1 MDRKARPCRPRR
13 LVTLPLAFCVRVVTL
28 SRVLGIV
35 RYQHVVDGQQDA
47 IADYLD
53 GVARAS
59 FSDRES
65 RSEPDACGTF
75 VARNS
80 GDEEPQTGENAVTRG
95 NDDGGARWI
104 RTIDLILIWDAL

>member
-1 MDRKARPCRPRR
+1 MPGLRFHDLRHTGATLAAASGAPLKALMQRMGHTTVAAA
-13 LVTLPLAFCVRVVTL
+13 L
-28 SRVLGIV
+28 

-65 RSEPDACGTF
+65 RCRARCLWHVCGTKL
-75 VARNS
+75 RRRRS
-80 GDEEPQTGENAVTRG
+80 
-95 NDDGGARWI
+95 
-104 RTIDLILIWDAL
+104 

>member
-1 MDRKARPCRPRR
+1 MQRMGHSTVAAA
-13 LVTLPLAFCVRVVTL
+13 L
-28 SRVLGIV
+28 

-65 RSEPDACGTF
+65 PAEPDACGTF

-80 GDEEPQTGENAVTRG
+80 GGEEPQAGENAVTSG
-95 NDDGGARWI
+95 NDGEDFTVTSEQGVLVASKRVVT
-104 RTIDLILIWDAL
+104 R

>member
-1 MDRKARPCRPRR
+1 MQRMGHSTVAAS
-13 LVTLPLAFCVRVVTL
+13 L
-28 SRVLGIV
+28 

-65 RSEPDACGTF
+65 TAEPDACGTF

-80 GDEEPQTGENAVTRG
+80 AGEDAVTRG
-95 NDDGGARWI
+95 NDGGARWI
-104 RTIDLILIWDAL
+104 RTIDLILIRDAL